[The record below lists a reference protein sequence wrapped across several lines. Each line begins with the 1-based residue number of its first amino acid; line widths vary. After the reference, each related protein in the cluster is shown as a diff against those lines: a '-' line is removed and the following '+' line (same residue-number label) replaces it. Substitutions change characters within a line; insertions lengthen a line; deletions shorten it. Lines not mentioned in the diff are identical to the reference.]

1 MNDKSLSQ
9 YPHAQW
15 KLDNVDEIERLL
27 DKFETR
33 MQLNGD
39 DLMIQG
45 PGVPGIADRM
55 TILLHPG
62 DCVLVRTD
70 PVTLRVSLGVLRVPD
85 TEH

>member
-1 MNDKSLSQ
+1 MSALSQ

-45 PGVPGIADRM
+45 PAVPGIADRM

-62 DCVLVRTD
+62 DSVLVRTD
-70 PVTLRVSLGVLRVPD
+70 PVTLQVSLGVLRVPD